1 MKKLQWILLFVIFVF
16 YNSCIKYKCEGNCE
30 KVTFKGRV
38 FDATTNEGFNNIQVR
53 AIWSNQNQS
62 YLYPEVASTRTSS
75 NGSFEM
81 SVKINPTGFDN
92 KTLSFQFEAPAG
104 YETRGNL
111 DGNDF
116 YSDISFYDYNASAFQ
131 QINFALY
138 PVTEAKIKLV
148 RTQVDSVSAFYMEYS
163 FNNEYPT
170 RFGDLFNN
178 MPQNVE
184 YTIQTSADIYTKI
197 KLVKR
202 LVSGTTITTYDSAI
216 FKQNQQNSIQLFY

>member
-1 MKKLQWILLFVIFVF
+1 MKKLRWIFLLTILAL

-38 FDATTNEGFNNIQVR
+38 FDATTNKGFNNIRVR
-53 AIWSNQNQS
+53 AIWSNQSQD
-62 YLYPEVASTRTSS
+62 YLYPEVAVTKTNS

-81 SVKINPTGFDN
+81 NVKINPADFDN

-116 YSDISFYDYNASAFQ
+116 YSDISFYDYDAAAFQ

-138 PVTEAKIKLV
+138 PVTEAKIKLA
-148 RTQVDSVSAFYMEYS
+148 RTQTDSVRAFYMEYS

-170 RFGDLFNN
+170 RFGDMFNN
-178 MPQNVE
+178 MPQNFE
-184 YTIQTSADIYTKI
+184 YTIQTTADIYTKI

-216 FKQNQQNSIQLFY
+216 FKRNQQNSIQLFY